1 MTALFPMIVMATFA
15 GVLVIVS
22 RSVNGRL
29 SLSTSPLVAS
39 FWNHAVGATAI
50 LLVGVAFGGLMPART
65 AIVSAPAFAWA
76 GGSVGVVFIAL
87 GSYLV
92 PRLGAALTAM
102 LVIAGQMISGVAF
115 DLLRGIPGAPA
126 AKALGVVLILAGMWL
141 AQRPPAARPQDQSI
155 TR

>member
-1 MTALFPMIVMATFA
+1 MIAPWPMILMATLA

-39 FWNHAVGATAI
+39 FWNHAVGAGAI
-50 LLVGVAFGGLMPART
+50 LLAGLAFGGLMPART
-65 AIVSAPAFAWA
+65 AVADAPAFAWA
-76 GGSVGVVFIAL
+76 GGTVGVVFIAL

-102 LVIAGQMISGVAF
+102 LVIAGQMISGVLF
-115 DLLRGIPGAPA
+115 DALRGIPGAPL
-126 AKALGVVLILAGMWL
+126 AKTLGVVLILAGTWL
-141 AQRPPAARPQDQSI
+141 AQRPAAARPDDQSS